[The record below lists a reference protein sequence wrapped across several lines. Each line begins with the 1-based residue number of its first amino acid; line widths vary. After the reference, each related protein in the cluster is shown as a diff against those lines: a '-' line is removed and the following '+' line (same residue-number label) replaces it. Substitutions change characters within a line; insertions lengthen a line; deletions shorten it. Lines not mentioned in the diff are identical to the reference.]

1 MLLASIS
8 TQGTQPCLA
17 VEGATTGEVF
27 EAYCEL
33 RLGSALRPG
42 EVVMDNLSSHRG
54 GRVRELIEERGCEP
68 STCHPTLAGPQPDR
82 GGLRQGQGLLAESS
96 GQET

>member
-1 MLLASIS
+1 
-8 TQGTQPCLA
+8 LA

-33 RLGSALRPG
+33 RLGPALRPG

-54 GRVRELIEERGCEP
+54 GRVRELIEERGCEVLYLPPYLLDLNPIEEAFAKVKASLQRAAARRHESLLRRGGRP
-68 STCHPTLAGPQPDR
+68 STR
-82 GGLRQGQGLLAESS
+82 
-96 GQET
+96 